1 MGIYETYTKRLRKRE
16 RAGQIDVYQ
25 YEELPEP
32 LRVQIY
38 FILRDTLGQDY
49 KRVVG
54 RRQHSSCLW
63 AELHDEVC
71 WQLGIFNL
79 DDNARL
85 EAQEKCRRFLLSA
98 PTPKSL
104 RG

>member
-16 RAGQIDVYQ
+16 RAGQPDVYQ
-25 YEELPEP
+25 YDDLPEA
-32 LRVQIY
+32 LRTQIY

-54 RRQHSSCLW
+54 RRQYSSCLW

-71 WQLGIFNL
+71 RQLGVFNL

-85 EAQEKCRRFLLSA
+85 RPKRSA
-98 PTPKSL
+98 E
-104 RG
+104 GFC